1 MLQHSIPDRRDK
13 SHSPKD
19 AAYLPLADSHLE
31 IDWLGEGLARQR
43 ELLTHVAPW
52 SCVLRPLGE
61 PLSYLSG

>member
-1 MLQHSIPDRRDK
+1 MHSQQNHRGSQTVSMLQHSVLDRRDK

-43 ELLTHVAPW
+43 ECSPT
-52 SCVLRPLGE
+52 
-61 PLSYLSG
+61 